1 MKNMKILSIA
11 LVFSLAV
18 VFSAFA
24 GQEQNNPSPGGVV
37 VDVTAVSGEVTAID
51 YQKKTV
57 TLKGPEGN
65 LVTLHAKN
73 ARNLDKVKVGDMVN
87 AKFIESL
94 AIFVRKADSPPSA
107 EEAQAVALA
116 PKGEM
121 PAGLVAQTV
130 QITANVEAIDYQ
142 KRTVTLK
149 GPEGGVKTIKVGD
162 AVKRLDE
169 VKVGDQVVLRVTEA
183 LALDVTKP

>member
-1 MKNMKILSIA
+1 MKNMKVLSIA

-51 YQKKTV
+51 YQKKMV

-107 EEAQAVALA
+107 EEAQAVALV

>member
-1 MKNMKILSIA
+1 MEMLRSLSLA

-24 GQEQNNPSPGGVV
+24 GQEQNAPKPGGVV
-37 VDVTAVSGEVTAID
+37 VDVTEVSGEVTAVD
-51 YQKKTV
+51 YQKKMV

-65 LVTLHAKN
+65 IITLHAKN
-73 ARNLDKVKVGDMVN
+73 ARNLNKVKIGDMVN

-94 AIFVRKADSPPSA
+94 AVFVQKAGSPPSA
-107 EEAQAVALA
+107 EQAQAVSLA

-121 PAGLVAQTV
+121 PAGVVAQTT
-130 QITANVEAIDYQ
+130 QITANVEAIDY
-142 KRTVTLK
+142 KNRTVTLK
-149 GPEGGVKTIKVGD
+149 GPEGGVRTIKVGNN
-162 AVKRLDE
+162 VKRLDE
-169 VKVGDQVVLRVTEA
+169 VKVGDQVVLRITEA

>member
-1 MKNMKILSIA
+1 MKNMKVVSIA
-11 LVFSLAV
+11 WVFSLAV

-24 GQEQNNPSPGGVV
+24 GQEQNNPRPGGVV
-37 VDVTAVSGEVTAID
+37 VDVTEVSGEVVAVD
-51 YQKKTV
+51 YQKKMV

-65 LVTLHAKN
+65 VVTLNAKN
-73 ARNLDKVKVGDMVN
+73 ARNLDQVKKGDMVN

-107 EEAQAVALA
+107 EEVETVAFA

-162 AVKRLDE
+162 AVKRLD
-169 VKVGDQVVLRVTEA
+169 
-183 LALDVTKP
+183 